1 MRLTVQAAIRQLHA
15 DLEAGISS
23 VNSNRQRLID
33 LNSLACVLEATK
45 TLITDRVKAYWRGEQ
60 ERILATE
67 EVANIEDS
75 IANYAVNKGWVYWVI
90 SYGIPVATLV
100 EQSGVPHSSLL
111 NILGTAAGI
120 GSDANHLFK
129 GASRDYDLHL
139 EALRRKEKSAEGG
152 RHRSKEQQKNYDVH
166 KEWWDKWQQDPSL
179 YRSLTEYDEA
189 MRDKTGASVAT
200 VRRHRGSFLVLLT
213 SDL

>member
-1 MRLTVQAAIRQLHA
+1 MRLTIQIVIRQLHA
-15 DLEAGISS
+15 DLEVSIAS
-23 VNSNRQRLID
+23 VNSNRSPLIKPNIIAD
-33 LNSLACVLEATK
+33 VLEATK
-45 TLITDRVKAYWRGEQ
+45 TLITDRVNAYWRGEQ

-67 EVANIEDS
+67 DMANIEDS
-75 IANYAVNKGWVYWVI
+75 IANYAVNKGWVYWVV

-111 NILGTAAGI
+111 NILGTATGI

-129 GASRDYDLHL
+129 SASCDYDLHL
-139 EALRRKEKSAEGG
+139 EALRRKEKNAEGG

-189 MRDKTGASVAT
+189 MRDKTSASVAT
-200 VRRHRGSFLVLLT
+200 VRRHRKDFSST
-213 SDL
+213 THK